1 MRNLLLRLVLLA
13 GVALTLEA
21 CADSP
26 VQSEQQ
32 RGPDLATSTRDEE
45 LAPEGCVVGG
55 VCLLPPISGGWC
67 EPWMELD
74 WDCDEGGG
82 ECLSSAGPTDPTD
95 ATVQSCPGGGDSGGG
110 LGDGGG
116 GDGNGDPG
124 ENCIEEVTSPCE
136 PDAEESTICPQPFYG
151 NVQPALITVAGRN
164 HEFQFHS
171 SETKPFTRLTG
182 GTSPATYKIGLPTI
196 SRDDWW
202 IAESGTITVWCRGV
216 WIRQGFWLG
225 TLTVVDSDLHMV
237 MGPGHPDF

>member
-1 MRNLLLRLVLLA
+1 MRNLVLRLALFA
-13 GVALTLEA
+13 GVVLTLGA

-26 VQSEQQ
+26 TQSEQQ
-32 RGPDLATSTRDEE
+32 RAPDLVAPAQDEQV
-45 LAPEGCVVGG
+45 APETCVVGG

-67 EPWMELD
+67 EPWKLD

-95 ATVQSCPGGGDSGGG
+95 ATLQSCPGGDGDSGGG

-116 GDGNGDPG
+116 GDGGGDGDGDPG
-124 ENCIEEVTSPCE
+124 TCIEEVASPCE

-171 SETKPFTRLTG
+171 SESNPFTRMTG

-202 IAESGTITVWCRGV
+202 IAESGTR
-216 WIRQGFWLG
+216 L
-225 TLTVVDSDLHMV
+225 
-237 MGPGHPDF
+237 